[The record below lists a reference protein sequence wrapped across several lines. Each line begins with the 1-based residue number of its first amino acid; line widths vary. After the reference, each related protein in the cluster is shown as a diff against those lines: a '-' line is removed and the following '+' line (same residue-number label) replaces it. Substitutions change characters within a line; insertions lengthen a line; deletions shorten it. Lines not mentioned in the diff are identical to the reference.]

1 MIILASIGFIIYSLN
16 EYLKFKTP
24 SIAYS
29 KDNDRKTKRGFLLKK
44 YILAFQLVDAID
56 TFYFNTINK
65 SIAYYK
71 ADFNIYYNNGSMENT
86 ELDIEN
92 CEFGKN
98 IDLNYK
104 DLFKN
109 GNTYGRKIEEFYC
122 LNTQDTNLSLF
133 YDPNVGFSLITL
145 YVIFKNN
152 SIYTPEKLQSLIVT
166 ENTIIDHYNKKN
178 PISNGYFFQ
187 FTEAYNSLEFTKTN
201 YNFRYIK
208 YESDDGPFY
217 RDSKSYEG
225 ISFSDM
231 VSYRNN
237 EERYDLNKNFENLNI
252 SIIGAIGFAI
262 NQSNFDSYKRTYQ
275 RVQSL
280 LAEIMSVVNLLFQV
294 GSQISTILC
303 DKKMSKDIIENLIS
317 TKKRQSL
324 QKNKVNNLIKSNER
338 KDIISER
345 KEIIN
350 EISNIIN
357 IDNNEKKDEIKLD
370 ENKEISRTKII
381 RKVRVNNKIM
391 KQINY
396 YHILKSFLCF
406 EDKKTKL
413 INLCHNIIHEDIS
426 IERILERF
434 YNFENMYKYFSKEE
448 KEKYKFTEN
457 NRLKE
462 VNKYIY
468 SFFTFKKD
476 NYSKRESR
484 NNNNLRKN
492 ENNQKEN
499 TSLKINIK

>member
-1 MIILASIGFIIYSLN
+1 MTKLGSFLYTLDLIGISPQLFIFKNKRYKSIFSSILSLLIILASIGFIIYSLN

-317 TKKRQSL
+317 
-324 QKNKVNNLIKSNER
+324 SN
-338 KDIISER
+338 
-345 KEIIN
+345 
-350 EISNIIN
+350 
-357 IDNNEKKDEIKLD
+357 
-370 ENKEISRTKII
+370 
-381 RKVRVNNKIM
+381 
-391 KQINY
+391 
-396 YHILKSFLCF
+396 
-406 EDKKTKL
+406 
-413 INLCHNIIHEDIS
+413 
-426 IERILERF
+426 
-434 YNFENMYKYFSKEE
+434 
-448 KEKYKFTEN
+448 
-457 NRLKE
+457 
-462 VNKYIY
+462 
-468 SFFTFKKD
+468 
-476 NYSKRESR
+476 
-484 NNNNLRKN
+484 
-492 ENNQKEN
+492 
-499 TSLKINIK
+499 